1 MKQSN
6 FDYIPVQVL
15 LARLLSKWYWFV
27 ISVVM
32 FVALAKVYLMTKEDI
47 YEVKATLLLDE
58 KKGLEELGG

>member
-47 YEVKATLLLDE
+47 YEVKATLLLDD
-58 KKGLEELGG
+58 K